1 MDKID
6 PRDVAAIADL
16 ARLECEQETLHTFA
30 RQLDDI
36 LKYMDKLNELDT
48 AGVQPLYS
56 PVRHGT
62 AFRQDEVNQEYS
74 RDEILGNAPDADGAY
89 FIVPKVF

>member
-1 MDKID
+1 MNKID
-6 PRDVAAIADL
+6 PGDIAAIADL

-36 LKYMDKLNELDT
+36 LKYMDKLNEIDT

-62 AFRQDEVNQEYS
+62 AFRQDEVSQEYT
-74 RDEILGNAPDADGAY
+74 RDELLGNAPEADGTY

>member
-1 MDKID
+1 MNKID

-16 ARLECEQETLHTFA
+16 ARLECEQGTLHTFA

-48 AGVQPLYS
+48 AGVKPLYS
-56 PVRHGT
+56 PVRHGA
-62 AFRQDEVNQEYS
+62 AFRQDEVNLEYT
-74 RDEILGNAPDADGAY
+74 RDELLGNAPESDGTY

>member
-1 MDKID
+1 MHKID
-6 PRDVAAIADL
+6 PRDVAAIAEL
-16 ARLECEQETLHTFA
+16 ARLECDEETLRTFA

-48 AGVQPLYS
+48 SSIQPLYS
-56 PVRHGT
+56 PVRHE
-62 AFRQDEVNQEYS
+62 ALFRQDQVTQEYS
-74 RDEILGNAPDADGAY
+74 RDELLANAPESDGSY